1 MQRVLHLPIYGPIQY
16 GSERD
21 LAWDLFQT
29 DAAAR
34 LRDISLSSVPSN
46 FSPHGMPASRF
57 QHSAA
62 VSHLAYL
69 AGAYLELDHGLR
81 DHLVAAAIL
90 HDSGSPPFS
99 HISEGF
105 MHDLL
110 GRHHEA
116 EVARVLAEDESVKSA
131 LREHGVDPHPVLEII
146 TGKHPRVGKLLAGSI
161 DLDNIDNSLHLLHS
175 LTGITP
181 LPYNPERMVQAFC
194 WKDEQ
199 LALHSD
205 HLANVLAWEDTRE
218 RLYRVLYQPVN
229 LSAAAGLYR
238 SLELAYE
245 QNSLDEAFFRMR
257 EDQALRFLSDLGG
270 GIREI
275 VHDLATWHHYPEV
288 LRWEDQP
295 ATQELQDLAG
305 DPKAR
310 MEVAD
315 RVAEDL
321 ALERHQ
327 LAFYVGSGRGA
338 KAIPLPWCGERAE
351 AAGNLFP
358 GRDAKIRV
366 ALYCQGYHDKSFH
379 RVARESLNQALA
391 EVKPKPGGE
400 ACF

>member
-1 MQRVLHLPIYGPIQY
+1 
-16 GSERD
+16 
-21 LAWDLFQT
+21 LFQT
-29 DAAAR
+29 DASAR
-34 LRDISLSSVPSN
+34 LRDISVSSVPSN

-69 AGAYLELDHGLR
+69 AGHHLELDQGLC

-90 HDSGSPPFS
+90 HDAGSPPFS
-99 HISEGF
+99 HISESF
-105 MHDLL
+105 MHNLL
-110 GRHHEA
+110 GHHHED
-116 EVARVLAEDESVKSA
+116 EVARVLEQDESVREA
-131 LREHGVDPHPVLEII
+131 LHKHGVESAPVLEIL
-146 TGKHPRVGKLLAGSI
+146 TGEHPRVGKLLAGSI

-175 LTGITP
+175 LTGLTP
-181 LPYNPERMVQAFC
+181 LPYNPEHLVQAFC
-194 WKDEQ
+194 WKDGQ

-205 HLANVLAWEDTRE
+205 HLADVLAWEDTRE

-238 SLELAYE
+238 ALGLAYQ
-245 QNSLDEAFFRMR
+245 QNSLGEEFFRMR

-288 LRWEDQP
+288 LRWEDQASTP
-295 ATQELQDLAG
+295 ELENLAG
-305 DPKAR
+305 DTNAR

-321 ALERHQ
+321 SLQRHQ
-327 LAFYVGSGRGA
+327 LAFYIGSGRGA
-338 KAIPLPWCGERAE
+338 KSIPLPWQGERSE
-351 AAGNLFP
+351 AASNLFP
-358 GRDAKIRV
+358 GRKAKMRV
-366 ALYCQGYHDKSFH
+366 ALYCQGYHDQSFH
-379 RVARESLNQALA
+379 RVAKESLSQAISEA
-391 EVKPKPGGE
+391 KPKSGGE